1 MQAIH
6 EKIQNKI
13 EQGEL
18 EEALQLVETA
28 LLNDGND
35 ALLHYLKGKIFL
47 KNSDWRQATN
57 CFLHSEQL
65 DADSPAAEA
74 RKMLADI
81 MDFYHK
87 DLYNP

>member
-35 ALLHYLKGKIFL
+35 ALLHYLNGKIFL

-57 CFLHSEQL
+57 CFLRSEQL

>member
-18 EEALQLVETA
+18 EEARQLVETA

-57 CFLHSEQL
+57 SFLRSEQL